1 MPFHIDWLIPYRAI
15 NVLASGSIKPE
26 DFDFYSETL
35 VRLLTEAQTHTPNLK
50 VYNIF
55 DSMTVKTYPP
65 MYLMFKRALPVLRFR
80 NRGPMYLITPNRTT
94 RSFFELTAHIASFPL
109 QAFDNRQEALA
120 ALENA
125 LIGEEH
131 ERIT

>member
-15 NVLASGSIKPE
+15 NVLASGNIQSE
-26 DFDFYSETL
+26 DFDLYSETL
-35 VRLLTEAQTHTPNLK
+35 VRLLTEAKTHAPGLK

-65 MYLMFKRALPVLRFR
+65 MYLMFNRALPVLRFR

-94 RSFFELTAHIASFPL
+94 RSFFELTAHITSFAL
-109 QAFDNRQEALA
+109 QTFDNRQEALA
-120 ALENA
+120 ALDNA
-125 LIGEEH
+125 LIREER